1 MRCCM
6 AGVFTLPGCARGFA
20 RHSLCMLGMHCAPAP
35 RADACTACRMDT
47 VVKVDMTAEQDAG
60 MVAKIE
66 LPDGL
71 VGGEFVFVSRAP
83 PSVAAGGAEDDGW
96 LVGYCTDP
104 VRMESYCLVRPR
116 PWPAIGTIVL
126 PTVVLGRVHACICLC
141 MDSLMQRMHVSH
153 GRHACRCW
161 MPRQCRQSRWPRSN
175 CRSECPWASMERSFT
190 RSSSSCSSLKAA
202 CEQKR
207 KLACQ

>member
-1 MRCCM
+1 VSGAFRPAMRCCM

-126 PTVVLGRVHACICLC
+126 PTVVLGRVHACT
-141 MDSLMQRMHVSH
+141 S
-153 GRHACRCW
+153 GRPSHACAR
-161 MPRQCRQSRWPRSN
+161 
-175 CRSECPWASMERSFT
+175 
-190 RSSSSCSSLKAA
+190 
-202 CEQKR
+202 
-207 KLACQ
+207 